1 MVTSATH
8 TSISK
13 VPCNA
18 AAGVT
23 GVGKQSRNVVKELG
37 MESIYSVTPI
47 MYKFA

>member
-1 MVTSATH
+1 MATVLVTSATH
-8 TSISK
+8 TS
-13 VPCNA
+13 
-18 AAGVT
+18 VT